1 MSTLR
6 WFHERWFQELGIF
19 LTCGL
24 AVACGGSSSHTD
36 TAATSVTTPTGQNVA
51 PISVNS
57 GPNRNYADAAFA
69 SVTVCIPG
77 TSTCHTIDDVLVDTG
92 SFGLRILSSQLPLSL
107 PQQNSSAGDP
117 VVECLPFLATYTWGP
132 VQGAD
137 VEIAGEKASS
147 VPIQVINNT
156 FAVPNGCS
164 DLGLP
169 PANSVQTLG
178 ANGILGI
185 GLYAQDCGPACTQ
198 TGSSNPGLYYGCPSS
213 GCQVIAEPLAQ
224 QVQNPVSLFSSDNN
238 GVVIELPAVPSP
250 EPSLSGSLIF
260 GIGTE
265 SNNALGTAKIY
276 VPDDYGNFT
285 ATYKGVPYSTSFID
299 SGSNG
304 FFFLDQSTTGIP
316 VCTNQ
321 TGFYCPD
328 STQSVTA
335 TTEGT
340 NGVSGMVSFSVAN
353 ANALFANGSDFV
365 FNDLGGPAPN
375 SFDFGLPFFLGRD
388 VFVAIENK
396 STPGGSGPY
405 WAY

>member
-1 MSTLR
+1 MSMLR
-6 WFHERWFQELGIF
+6 WFRVRWFRVLGIF
-19 LTCGL
+19 LACGL

-36 TAATSVTTPTGQNVA
+36 TATTPVTTPSGQNVA

-57 GPNRNYADAAFA
+57 GPNGNYVDAAFA
-69 SVTVCIPG
+69 SVTVCVPG
-77 TSTCHTIDDVLVDTG
+77 TSNCQTIDDVLVDTG
-92 SFGLRILSSQLPLSL
+92 SFGLRILSSALTLSL
-107 PQQNSSAGDP
+107 PQQDSSAGDP
-117 VVECLPFLATYTWGP
+117 VVECLPFLSTYTWGP

-137 VEIAGEKASS
+137 VEMAGEKGSS
-147 VPIQVINNT
+147 VPVQVINNN
-156 FAVPNGCS
+156 FAVPKGCS
-164 DLGLP
+164 DLGLS
-169 PANSVQTLG
+169 PANTVQTLG

-238 GVVIELPAVPSP
+238 GVVIELPAAPNP

-265 SNNALGTAKIY
+265 SNNALGPAKIY

-285 ATYKGVPYSTSFID
+285 ATYKGVAYSTSFID

-304 FFFLDQSTTGIP
+304 YFFLDATTTGIP
-316 VCTNQ
+316 DCTNQ
-321 TGFYCPD
+321 MGFYCPV

-340 NGVSGMVSFSVAN
+340 NGVSGTVNFSVAN
-353 ANALFANGSDFV
+353 ANALFANASDFV
-365 FNDLGGPAPN
+365 FNDLGGPASN
-375 SFDFGLPFFLGRD
+375 NFDFGLPFFFGRD
-388 VFVAIENK
+388 VFVAIEND
-396 STPGGSGPY
+396 STPGGTGPY